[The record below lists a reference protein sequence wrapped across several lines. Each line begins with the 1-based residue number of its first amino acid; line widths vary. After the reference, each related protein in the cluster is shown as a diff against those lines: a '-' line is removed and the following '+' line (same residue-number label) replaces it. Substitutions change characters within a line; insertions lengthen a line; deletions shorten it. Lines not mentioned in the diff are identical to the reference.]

1 MERGTVALIA
11 GLALVST
18 LIIVGVVLA
27 LALVGGGNGRDIPR
41 LLWMSLLRTLDPGTM
56 GGDEGSA
63 AFVLGM
69 LAVTLGG
76 VFVISALIGIL
87 NTGLAGQLAELRKG
101 RSRVLERDHVL
112 VLGWSQQ
119 IFTVVGELLEAGRGR
134 PRTAIVVL
142 ADRDR
147 VEMED
152 AIRDRVR
159 IPRGARVVCRTG
171 RPADLAD
178 LPIGNPDE
186 ARAIVIL
193 EPEGESPDVDVVK
206 TILAITG
213 RPDRS
218 PAPHR
223 IVAEVRERANA
234 EIARLVGGD
243 EVHLLLADELIA
255 RIVAQTC
262 RQSGLSVVY
271 LDLLDFAGHE
281 LHVTEL
287 PGLAGRTFGEAV
299 SHVVGGIP
307 TGIVRGG
314 RVTLC
319 PRPLERLE
327 ARDRLVV
334 LAEDHDSAR
343 VAGGPCPIDAA
354 AMAPPVQRLAS
365 RERTLILGW
374 NRHAAVVIRELDAYV
389 APGSDV
395 VAVAAVERVA
405 AEVAAIGGLANLR
418 AEGRFGDTTRR
429 AVLDGLDVA
438 SFDHVVV
445 LSESDDRD
453 ADAADARTLV
463 TLLHLRDL
471 GSKLGRSFSIVSEMM
486 DVANRELAEVAK
498 ADDFIVSAR
507 VVSLLLA
514 QIAEAPELAA
524 VFAELFDAAG
534 AEVYLRPA
542 PEYVLPGREVAFATV
557 QAAAQGRDEIALG
570 YRLASLADDATAAYG
585 VILNPAREA
594 RVTFSR
600 DDRVVVLAER

>member
-1 MERGTVALIA
+1 
-11 GLALVST
+11 
-18 LIIVGVVLA
+18 
-27 LALVGGGNGRDIPR
+27 
-41 LLWMSLLRTLDPGTM
+41 
-56 GGDEGSA
+56 
-63 AFVLGM
+63 
-69 LAVTLGG
+69 
-76 VFVISALIGIL
+76 
-87 NTGLAGQLAELRKG
+87 
-101 RSRVLERDHVL
+101 
-112 VLGWSQQ
+112 
-119 IFTVVGELLEAGRGR
+119 
-134 PRTAIVVL
+134 
-142 ADRDR
+142 
-147 VEMED
+147 
-152 AIRDRVR
+152 
-159 IPRGARVVCRTG
+159 
-171 RPADLAD
+171 
-178 LPIGNPDE
+178 
-186 ARAIVIL
+186 
-193 EPEGESPDVDVVK
+193 
-206 TILAITG
+206 
-213 RPDRS
+213 
-218 PAPHR
+218 
-223 IVAEVRERANA
+223 
-234 EIARLVGGD
+234 
-243 EVHLLLADELIA
+243 
-255 RIVAQTC
+255 
-262 RQSGLSVVY
+262 
-271 LDLLDFAGHE
+271 
-281 LHVTEL
+281 
-287 PGLAGRTFGEAV
+287 
-299 SHVVGGIP
+299 
-307 TGIVRGG
+307 
-314 RVTLC
+314 
-319 PRPLERLE
+319 
-327 ARDRLVV
+327 
-334 LAEDHDSAR
+334 
-343 VAGGPCPIDAA
+343 
-354 AMAPPVQRLAS
+354 MAPPVQRLAS